1 MAIWTR
7 NSGYGV
13 EGRRKREHSR
23 PTTRA
28 CSAALFPVCD
38 VPSSLQIFLRSLLMR
53 VLERSVMPAAMC
65 CRLEVMVDCSCG
77 RYRCRYRK
85 WKLVEAVVE
94 RYQMVSARESIGG
107 CGLGRGLG

>member
-1 MAIWTR
+1 MARGTR
-7 NSGYGV
+7 NSAHGV
-13 EGRRKREHSR
+13 KGKRKREHLR

-38 VPSSLQIFLRSLLMR
+38 VPSSLQIFLRSLLMS

-65 CRLEVMVDCSCG
+65 CRLEAMVDCSRG
-77 RYRCRYRK
+77 RYRYQK

-94 RYQMVSARESIGG
+94 RYQMMSARESIGG
-107 CGLGRGLG
+107 CGLGRGRG